1 MRMSSSLLVIALGCC
16 ALVPCVLAAAPPES
30 DQTIATRIDRLL
42 DELDSDDF
50 SLRARAFADLQEL
63 AEDEAS
69 RQFLADSLERAVI
82 DAEISFEVRKQLERL
97 RRNLPLP
104 ETPPSPRTD
113 ADEIDR
119 LVAQLGDDSY
129 ARRLGARS
137 RLLWLVENAET
148 AELVYRRLKHRAL
161 NDRLTP
167 EQIRSLK
174 PIYAKA
180 RAAWLE
186 DKGRKNDQ
194 AVSEEQLDRLVQRL
208 AARTAEAPFPL
219 TDQPLVVAELR
230 DLMASDGNV
239 APIAQT
245 LEARLAND
253 DLDPDAERRF
263 RDLLDL
269 TKPAMA
275 AEFWVHGKHTNI
287 QRLLVDVPSETEG
300 VGTSHFDR
308 IDDKTAHVV
317 CGVSLSEGDY
327 PVGVAIPHP
336 TDDPRY
342 STAFFHLVNLPNPRR
357 RMAYDYR
364 VQGDETLRFRAIARR
379 TLQRYTDQKIAVTQ
393 RDLMIITQFAPE
405 EVSRFA
411 GHYLATM
418 DDRRVESSGTVLVT
432 IPRQQAA
439 AMEGSSIHALLCS
452 WLAQKGTQQAMPG
465 LLEAIEKNRVL
476 PPPQESPYRFDRLA
490 ALTIAARDPWPEVDQ
505 WLLDVVP
512 QREGLVHDQV
522 DGPEQGATAAAIL
535 LRRHESNP
543 SDFGLVECDGVT
555 TKQYGLETY
564 RYGSPDDPKR
574 VTEWWA
580 THQDRQTEETR

>member
-1 MRMSSSLLVIALGCC
+1 MRMSSSSLAIALGCC
-16 ALVPCVLAAAPPES
+16 ALIPSALAAIPPES
-30 DQTIATRIDRLL
+30 NQTIATKIDRLL
-42 DELDSDDF
+42 TELDSDDY
-50 SLRARAFADLQEL
+50 SLRTRAFEDLKEL
-63 AEDEAS
+63 AEDNAS
-69 RQFLADSLERAVI
+69 RQFLADSLERAVV

-97 RRNLPLP
+97 RRDLPLP
-104 ETPPSPRTD
+104 ETPPSPRIN

-148 AELVYRRLKHRAL
+148 AELAYRRLKHRDL

-186 DKGRKNDQ
+186 DERRKDDP
-194 AVSEEQLDRLVQRL
+194 AVSAEEIDRLVERL
-208 AARTAEAPFPL
+208 AARTTEALFPL

-230 DLMASDGNV
+230 DLMASDRNV
-239 APIAQT
+239 TPIAQA
-245 LEARLAND
+245 LEARLANN
-253 DLDPDAERRF
+253 DLDPDAERRLQN
-263 RDLLDL
+263 LLDL

-275 AEFWVHGKHTNI
+275 AEFWVHGRHTNI

-336 TDDPRY
+336 TSDPRY
-342 STAFFHLVNLPNPRR
+342 ATAFFHLVNLPNPRR
-357 RMAYDYR
+357 RMAYEYR

-379 TLQRYTDQKIAVTQ
+379 TLQRYTDQKIAITQ
-393 RDLMIITQFAPE
+393 RDLMIITQFDPE
-405 EVSRFA
+405 EVSHFA
-411 GHYLATM
+411 GQYLVTM
-418 DDRRVESSGTVLVT
+418 DDRRVAAPNIVLDT
-432 IPRQQAA
+432 IPTQQAVES
-439 AMEGSSIHALLCS
+439 EGLSIHGLLCS
-452 WLAQKGTQQAMPG
+452 WLARKGTQQAVPG

-476 PPPQESPYRFDRLA
+476 PPSQESPYRFDRLA
-490 ALTIAARDPWPEVDQ
+490 ALAIAARDPWPEVES

-512 QREGLVHDQV
+512 RREGLVRDQV
-522 DGPEQGATAAAIL
+522 DGPELGATTAAIL
-535 LRRHESNP
+535 LRRHESSP
-543 SDFGLVECDGVT
+543 SDLGLVECGDVI
-555 TKQYGLETY
+555 TKQYGLKTY
-564 RYGSPDDPKR
+564 RYGAPDGPKR
-574 VTEWWA
+574 VAQWWA